1 MTALI
6 TAFQAITLGLI
17 GLIDIR
23 LGRVKTEVGQVK
35 ADAAAAREQVENNHD
50 TNLREENDVRHEE
63 TRGWI
68 DSVRRLITSEIRTL
82 RTDVGKD
89 IGGIRQELRDDR
101 RDNNASLRAL
111 DGRVTA
117 IEQKDT

>member
-1 MTALI
+1 MTTLI

-17 GLIDIR
+17 GLIGIR

-101 RDNNASLRAL
+101 RNHNESLRAL
-111 DGRVTA
+111 DGRITT